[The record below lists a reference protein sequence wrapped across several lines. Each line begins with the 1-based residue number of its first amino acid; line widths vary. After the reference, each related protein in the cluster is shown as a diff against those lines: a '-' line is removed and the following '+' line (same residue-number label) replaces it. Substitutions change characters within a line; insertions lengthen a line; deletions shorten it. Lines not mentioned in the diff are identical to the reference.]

1 MVTFSLYQERGNMI
15 VKQGSLGPTWAEI
28 VAARN
33 KREDEAVARRFKR
46 DERSQ
51 WDNQWDNGYERGP
64 R

>member
-1 MVTFSLYQERGNMI
+1 MI

-33 KREDEAVARRFKR
+33 KREDEAVARRFKL
-46 DERSQ
+46 DDQERRRS
-51 WDNQWDNGYERGP
+51 NEYERGP